1 MNKKQDYDVSWDGA
15 QGIRVKAASF
25 LGAMR
30 AAFGP
35 ALYKE
40 VETLNEHQRRIKWPE
55 QSAEAFFIVT
65 LHLD

>member
-1 MNKKQDYDVSWDGA
+1 MSKKKEEYHVGWDGA
-15 QGIRVKAASF
+15 EGIRVEAASF

-35 ALYKE
+35 GVYQE
-40 VETLNEHQRRIKWPE
+40 VDAINEHQRRIKWLPA
-55 QSAEAFFIVT
+55 QAFFIVT